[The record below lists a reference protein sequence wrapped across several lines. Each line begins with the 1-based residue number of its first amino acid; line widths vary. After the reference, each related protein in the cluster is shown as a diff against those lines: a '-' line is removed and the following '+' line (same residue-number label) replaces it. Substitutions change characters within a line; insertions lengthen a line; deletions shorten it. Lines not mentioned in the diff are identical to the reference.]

1 MEESSESK
9 PPLTVGIPLNICH
22 TLRYNQSQAKR
33 TFCLI
38 KWLNLFQFQSSISCK
53 AEKNLFAQHEKGKME
68 ENKMNADKHKK
79 FRATRFGT
87 KLLGI
92 VMAVT
97 MAVGVAAPAAAPTMA
112 GPITRNAVA
121 AVAAPVHAASHLYQV
136 HAIGR
141 YFNPQNL
148 INAYLFGTVPLMIIP
163 GPLQPIALADRMFW
177 TVPLQADALIGIPLR
192 VVTGAQVAHAA
203 LWDGIDVALLG
214 TGAALATGAV
224 VLGTP
229 LALGAGAVA
238 LGAPVA
244 LGATALGAG
253 ALGAAALGT
262 TAVVG
267 TGLALGAGAL
277 ATTAVVGT
285 GAAVA
290 TGIIAHNLL
299 NSSGDEQSP
308 TDQTEQNDQNESTDG
323 TQSPENTES
332 AAQISESTQA

>member
-1 MEESSESK
+1 
-9 PPLTVGIPLNICH
+9 
-22 TLRYNQSQAKR
+22 
-33 TFCLI
+33 
-38 KWLNLFQFQSSISCK
+38 
-53 AEKNLFAQHEKGKME
+53 
-68 ENKMNADKHKK
+68 MNADKHKK

-97 MAVGVAAPAAAPTMA
+97 MAVGVAAPTMA

-121 AVAAPVHAASHLYQV
+121 AIAAPVHAASHLYQV
-136 HAIGR
+136 HANIR
-141 YFNPQNL
+141 YFNPYDTFAGPVVAPLAL
-148 INAYLFGTVPLMIIP
+148 IPNPVQPLAM
-163 GPLQPIALADRMFW
+163 ADRLFW
-177 TVPLQADALIGIPLR
+177 CAPEILDITTGIPLR
-192 VVTGAQVAHAA
+192 VVTGAQVAHAV

-323 TQSPENTES
+323 TQSPESTES